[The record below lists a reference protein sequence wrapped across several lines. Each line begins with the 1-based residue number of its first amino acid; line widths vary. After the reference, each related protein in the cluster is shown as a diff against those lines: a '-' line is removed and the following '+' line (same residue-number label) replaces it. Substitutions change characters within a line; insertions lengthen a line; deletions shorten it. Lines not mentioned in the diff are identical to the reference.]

1 MERVPTGID
10 ELDVKL
16 SGGYPKGKAILVTGA
31 PGAGKTIFGIH
42 FLYKSC
48 MDGRMCV
55 DIATEESPEDILM
68 QAKILGL
75 DLRPYL
81 DNKQLAIERVLE
93 TRTESTEMATQLGFG
108 FETTEMDLLERVK
121 MLPDVKEFRDKIDAI
136 NRALAEKGCTTLMI
150 MDDTA
155 HELTHG
161 LAEYS
166 AYGSIK
172 LMTKENP
179 YTGVRERYLDI
190 PKMRGTKLSLEL
202 SIFDITS
209 EGIKLHKSKTK
220 TE

>member
-42 FLYKSC
+42 FLYKAC

-121 MLPDVKEFRDKIDAI
+121 MLPDAIDVAVIDNIGVFTLRSTAQDFR
-136 NRALAEKGCTTLMI
+136 T
-150 MDDTA
+150 
-155 HELTHG
+155 
-161 LAEYS
+161 S
-166 AYGSIK
+166 S
-172 LMTKENP
+172 
-179 YTGVRERYLDI
+179 
-190 PKMRGTKLSLEL
+190 MR
-202 SIFDITS
+202 
-209 EGIKLHKSKTK
+209 
-220 TE
+220 